1 MYIFKL
7 EQINSKL
14 IAEELNIEAQVEYQ
28 IYKILSM
35 TLYYLSKS
43 YYYDMM
49 RFFQADS
56 TSHHV
61 RTVTRWC

>member
-43 YYYDMM
+43 
-49 RFFQADS
+49 
-56 TSHHV
+56 
-61 RTVTRWC
+61 